1 VRLCRPRFDV
11 GFALQLDTAALA
23 RGKAGISEGTDQA
36 ITDPAIR
43 ALHDRI
49 NVTNDPAV
57 PHDGADVTVGLTNGA
72 SAVRSVRDCIGSR
85 GRPMTNAELD
95 RKLTAAAEGVC
106 HNPRSMLISSPFAAS
121 RPWAMRAFRL
131 AVCLQ
136 HDAAPKCPGC
146 VRSTSCTSWC
156 RALLHTSIA
165 RNSDRH
171 VGADFTGAYPR

>member
-1 VRLCRPRFDV
+1 MRLCRPRFDV

-121 RPWAMRAFRL
+121 RPWAMRAFWLTVR
-131 AVCLQ
+131 LQ
-136 HDAAPKCPGC
+136 HDAAPDVLGAGEAPA
-146 VRSTSCTSWC
+146 CTSWC
-156 RALLHTSIA
+156 RCASSYINSP
-165 RNSDRH
+165 NSD
-171 VGADFTGAYPR
+171 